1 MGMQSGR
8 PGYALGASWRAARFR
23 GLSVVSP
30 LVIVCVMSVLVVQ
43 VHALLLSS
51 LHHAIKR
58 LNLATITLSRRMT
71 RLPFSVLT
79 FFGSALMVTRSWSL
93 IWTVMAML
101 FSCRVPGRVVVV
113 IGGFPIR

>member
-1 MGMQSGR
+1 MGVQSGR

-30 LVIVCVMSVLVVQ
+30 LVIVCVLSVLVVQ

-51 LHHAIKR
+51 LHHAMC
-58 LNLATITLSRRMT
+58 RRNRAMT
-71 RLPFSVLT
+71 VPSLRRIVRFPFSVVT

-93 IWTVMAML
+93 IWTVTL
-101 FSCRVPGRVVVV
+101 IGR
-113 IGGFPIR
+113 GPTK

>member
-1 MGMQSGR
+1 MPRGAKSGWDVDRLSPGGALTFGGALGR

-30 LVIVCVMSVLVVQ
+30 LVIVCVLSVLVVQ

-51 LHHAIKR
+51 LHHAMKR

-79 FFGSALMVTRSWSL
+79 FFGSALMVTRS
-93 IWTVMAML
+93 
-101 FSCRVPGRVVVV
+101 
-113 IGGFPIR
+113 